1 MITEKTI
8 RQVKEIKQSFRLLM
22 NGEASRQMRESGLGY
37 HLNWGVSLNDLKAM
51 ANQYPKD
58 EQLAIELWKENIR
71 ECKILATML
80 MPVEKMTPELTE
92 LWMEQA
98 GTQEIVE
105 LLAFNLL
112 KNLDFAT
119 VLAFEWIAST
129 DDLHQIGGYHVISR
143 RLTDGMV
150 PDDRGICEIID
161 QAVSAMSDKNLA
173 VRHAAYNCLNRL
185 ALLGED
191 YASIVDSAL
200 EKCGLSQKQ

>member
-1 MITEKTI
+1 MDEEGNVLGSGAISDDVAAGKTKDITIDNLTSYLSPLTSDKEAFIYFCAKQREKTAWAEAGYVVAEEKLP
-8 RQVKEIKQSFRLLM
+8 VKT
-22 NGEASRQMRESGLGY
+22 
-37 HLNWGVSLNDLKAM
+37 
-51 ANQYPKD
+51 
-58 EQLAIELWKENIR
+58 
-71 ECKILATML
+71 ATKPM
-80 MPVEKMTPELTE
+80 
-92 LWMEQA
+92 
-98 GTQEIVE
+98 
-105 LLAFNLL
+105 
-112 KNLDFAT
+112 KNLDFAI